1 MSHATV
7 RERPRARVR
16 QDVPAT
22 LGFRMPAEWEPH
34 RATWL
39 VWPHHRPDWESKM
52 PAIPWCYVEIARHLV
67 GGERV
72 AIIVN
77 SAVHEKQARELLR
90 LARADLNRIEFHR
103 IPTDRSWIRDS
114 GPMFV
119 VRGEPGPAGGVPR
132 EIAMVDWRFNAWARY
147 SNWKRDNL
155 VPKHLAR
162 RLRLRRF
169 EAVLHGDD
177 RRRPLVLEGGSID
190 VNGAG
195 LLLTTEACLLSP
207 LQARNP
213 GVSRAEL
220 EEAMGAYL
228 GVRKVLWLN
237 RGVAG
242 DDTHGHVDDIARFV
256 GARTVVAALEVDPR
270 EDNYVPLDESLERL
284 RQMTDLEGR
293 PLEVVTLPMPRPLFF
308 GDQRLPASYLN
319 FYIGNRAVLVPTF
332 NDPADRVAL
341 TCLAGLFP
349 GREVIGIHSVDL
361 VLGLGTIHCLT
372 QQEPAGQL

>member
-1 MSHATV
+1 
-7 RERPRARVR
+7 
-16 QDVPAT
+16 
-22 LGFRMPAEWEPH
+22 
-34 RATWL
+34 
-39 VWPHHRPDWESKM
+39 
-52 PAIPWCYVEIARHLV
+52 VEIARHLV

-90 LARADLNRIEFHR
+90 LARVDLNRLEFHR

-119 VRGEPGPAGGVPR
+119 VRGEPGPAGGGPR
-132 EIAMVDWRFNAWARY
+132 EIAIVDWRFNAWARY
-147 SNWKRDNL
+147 RNWKRDTL
-155 VPKHLAR
+155 VPRHLAR

-169 EAVLHGDD
+169 EAMLRRDD
-177 RRRPLVLEGGSID
+177 CRRPLVLEGGSIE

-195 LLLTTEACLLSP
+195 LLLTTEECLLSP

-213 GVSRAEL
+213 GVSRADL

-237 RGVAG
+237 RGIAG

-256 GARTVVAALEVDPR
+256 GARTVVAAIEIDPR
-270 EDNYVPLDESLERL
+270 EDNHVPLEENLGRL
-284 RQMTDLEGR
+284 RQMTDLDGR
-293 PLEVVTLPMPRPLFF
+293 PLKIVTLPMPKPLFF
-308 GDQRLPASYLN
+308 GEQRLPASYLN
-319 FYIGNRAVLVPTF
+319 FYIGNRIVLVPTF
-332 NDPADRVAL
+332 NDPTDRVAL
-341 TCLAGLFP
+341 AFLSGLFP
-349 GREVIGIHSVDL
+349 GREVVGIHAVDL

-372 QQEPAGQL
+372 QQEPSAEGH